1 MTLALGWPTLN
12 GFFSGVTEQMVIV
25 TGANGFIGSA
35 MVWELNQK
43 EIPVLA
49 VVDTVS
55 QQERPQ
61 PLHGKKFGSFL
72 LRDQLWDF
80 LNLPETIG
88 KVSWIIHMGAISST
102 TETNEQLLWE
112 VNTLYTQRIFEWCT
126 KHGKNLIYASSAA
139 TYGAGELG
147 YDDATDSEQLRPL
160 NLYGESKVKFDRWAV
175 RQPQTPPHWYG
186 LKFFNVY
193 GPNEY
198 HKGSMTSVAFK
209 AFQQINETGAL
220 KLFKSYNSQYRDG
233 EQMRDFVY
241 VKDVIGWMAELMEKQ
256 PASGIYN
263 MGFGQARTWNDLGH
277 AVFSAMNRPSNLVYI
292 DMPENLRAQYQYF
305 TEANMRRWLK
315 AGMSAPKW
323 SVEDGVRD
331 YIQNYL
337 SRPNP
342 YL

>member
-1 MTLALGWPTLN
+1 VTAPALLLVSRGQPKA
-12 GFFSGVTEQMVIV
+12 GEAMVIV
-25 TGANGFIGSA
+25 TGANGFIGSV

-43 EIPVLA
+43 NIPVSA

-55 QQERPQ
+55 LEERPQ
-61 PLHGKKFGSFL
+61 LLAGKKFDQFL

-80 LNLPETIG
+80 LSLPSTIQNTT
-88 KVSWIIHMGAISST
+88 WIIHMGANSST
-102 TETNEQLLWE
+102 TETNEQHLWE
-112 VNTLYTQRIFEWCT
+112 VNTYYTQRIFEWCA
-126 KHGKNLIYASSAA
+126 KHKKNLIYASSAA

-147 YDDATDSEQLRPL
+147 YDDNLDSEKLRPL

-175 RQPQTPPHWYG
+175 RQNETPPHWYG

-209 AFQQINETGAL
+209 AFHQIQESGQL
-220 KLFKSYNSQYRDG
+220 KLFKSYKPGYKDG

-241 VKDVIGWMAELMEKQ
+241 VRDVTGWMLELMDKT
-256 PASGIYN
+256 PKSGIYN
-263 MGFGQARTWNDLGH
+263 MGFGQARTWNALGE
-277 AVFSAMNRPSNLVYI
+277 AAFSALNKAPKI
-292 DMPENLRAQYQYF
+292 DYMEMPENLRNQYQYF
-305 TEANMRRWLK
+305 TEANMNKWLQ

-323 SVEDGVRD
+323 SLEDGVRD

-337 SRPNP
+337 SKPNP
-342 YL
+342 IL